1 MAAQNKPA
9 FTLRDGALKLTCWA
23 NESNEGGKIF
33 HSVDVVRSYKKDTD
47 DEWAETRQFSG
58 SDILK
63 ASALMQ
69 EAYAKIRELRSTEA
83 AAAA

>member
-23 NESNEGGKIF
+23 NESNEGDKTF
-33 HSVDVVRSYKKDTD
+33 HSVDVVRSYKDSK